1 MTPLLNAHER
11 MGIRVLYWGQFYLN
25 DILEFELVDYFSS
38 PIIREGNGLYHVYY
52 AIAKADNLNLG
63 IIAEDEIELHI
74 SYKTYCNALS
84 FLPTQIKTP
93 CLKKFADGKNLFIK
107 ISKRNSR
114 EIVVHYQEPREPT
127 GQQLKEAESLYQ
139 MVRLEHGLKI
149 K

>member
-1 MTPLLNAHER
+1 MISLLNPHER
-11 MGIRVLYWGQFYLN
+11 MGIRVLYWGQFYIG
-25 DILEFELVDYFSS
+25 DILEFEFVDYFSS
-38 PIIREGNGLYHVYY
+38 VTIREGNGLYQVYY

-63 IIAEDEIELHI
+63 IVAGDEVELHL

-84 FLPTQIKTP
+84 ALPTQMKTP
-93 CLKKFADGKNLFIK
+93 CLKKFAKGKNLYMK

-114 EIVVHYQEPREPT
+114 ELIVHYQEPREPT
-127 GQQLKEAESLYQ
+127 EQQLKEAESLYR